1 MTKDDP
7 QILIVGAGPAGVATA
22 LFLAKKGI
30 SSKLIDKD
38 FFPRDKICGDGLS
51 GWVISML
58 YKLDMGLVEEL
69 ANDKRALDSWGIS
82 FVAPNLKRLTLP
94 YRNKK
99 RPDEAP
105 GYVIRRKDFDDLLI
119 KKVKENPLIELVEGV
134 KITGYKE
141 LSDGV
146 EISDSSGQMVFMSD
160 VVVFADGAGSQFAKE
175 PGGIKKEDKHTAT
188 GIKTYFAGLNTRH
201 KAQGTRQ
208 KGSIR
213 EEDKGN
219 RENDESRNSVEFY
232 FLKSVL
238 PGYLWIF
245 PLPDGGANV
254 GLGIRTDIMKKK
266 KINLKKALFDAI
278 RDTPELKERFKDA
291 QQIGSVQA
299 WALPLGSK
307 KRPLSGN
314 RFLLAGDAASLID
327 PFTGEGIGNALNS
340 GFHAAE
346 HLAECFHENRF
357 DSEFNQKYDKRVYDK
372 LWKELRMST
381 VIQKL
386 IVRPWL
392 FSWVMNKAASNEFLK
407 QSFIRMIDDLEERKK
422 LKRVSFYW
430 RILLAQRDR

>member
-7 QILIVGAGPAGVATA
+7 QILIVGAGPAGIATA

-30 SSKLIDKD
+30 PSKLIDKD

-69 ANDKRALDSWGIS
+69 ATDKRALDSWGIS

-119 KKVKENPLIELVEGV
+119 QKVKENPYVEFIEGV
-134 KITGYKE
+134 KITEYKE
-141 LSDGV
+141 LPDRV
-146 EISDSSGQMVFMSD
+146 EISDSAGQQVFKGD
-160 VVVFADGAGSQFAKE
+160 VVVFADGAGSKFAKE
-175 PGGIKKEDKHTAT
+175 PGGIQKEDKHTAT
-188 GIKTYFAGLNTRH
+188 GIKTYFSGI
-201 KAQGTRQ
+201 KAQGSGLKAQ
-208 KGSIR
+208 GSGLKAQG
-213 EEDKGN
+213 ESSS
-219 RENDESRNSVEFY
+219 DELLNSVEFY

-266 KINLKKALFDAI
+266 RINLKKALFAAI
-278 RDTPELKERFKDA
+278 SDTPELKERFKDA
-291 QQIGSVQA
+291 EQTGSVQA
-299 WALPLGSK
+299 WGLPLGSK
-307 KRPLSGN
+307 RRSLSGN
-314 RFLLAGDAASLID
+314 RYLLAGDAASLID

-340 GFHAAE
+340 GFHASE
-346 HLAECFHENRF
+346 HLAECFQQNRF

-381 VIQKL
+381 IIQRL
-386 IVRPWL
+386 ITKPWL
-392 FSWVMNKAASNEFLK
+392 FSWVMNKAVSNEYLK

-422 LKRVSFYW
+422 LKRVGFYW
-430 RILLAQRDR
+430 KVLLAQRNR

>member
-1 MTKDDP
+1 MTKDDS
-7 QILIVGAGPAGVATA
+7 QILIVGAGPAGIATA

-30 SSKLIDKD
+30 PSKLIDKE

-94 YRNKK
+94 YQNKK

-105 GYVIRRKDFDDLLI
+105 GYVIRRTDFDDLLI

-134 KITGYKE
+134 KISGYKE
-141 LSDGV
+141 LPDGV
-146 EISDSSGQMVFMSD
+146 EISDSSGRKVFKGD

-175 PGGIKKEDKHTAT
+175 PGGIQREDKHTAT
-188 GIKTYFAGLNTRH
+188 GIKVYYSGIKPRLEALGFRLEYEY
-201 KAQGTRQ
+201 K
-208 KGSIR
+208 
-213 EEDKGN
+213 EEGMSN
-219 RENDESRNSVEFY
+219 ELGNSVEFY

-254 GLGIRTDIMKKK
+254 GMGIRTDIMKKK
-266 KINLKKALFDAI
+266 KIKLKKALFDAI

-291 QQIGSVQA
+291 EQIGSVQA
-299 WALPLGSK
+299 WGLPLGSK
-307 KRPLSGN
+307 KRSLSGN

-346 HLAECFHENRF
+346 HLAECFKENRF
-357 DSEFNQKYDKRVYDK
+357 DSAFNQKYDKRVYDK

-386 IVRPWL
+386 IIKPWL
-392 FSWVMNKAASNEFLK
+392 FSWVMNKAVSNEYLK
-407 QSFIRMIDDLEERKK
+407 KSFIRMIDDLEEREK
-422 LKRVSFYW
+422 LRRVGFYW
-430 RILLAQRDR
+430 KVLFAAKGR